1 MTERCLGEGGGG
13 GGGRGKLPL
22 DLGTIDWCVCKH
34 TKTRGVCGH
43 APQKIFDSLR
53 WLLVGIGP
61 NSSGGSSPL
70 HVDKTMGDEPD

>member
-1 MTERCLGEGGGG
+1 MFG
-13 GGGRGKLPL
+13 GGGRG
-22 DLGTIDWCVCKH
+22 GGGEREASIGFGYNDWCVCKH

-53 WLLVGIGP
+53 WLLVGISP

-70 HVDKTMGDEPD
+70 PWDKTMGDEPD